1 MSQKPNG
8 QAETVRMDKKKKK
21 NNTQLCAV
29 NNKHTLHSRLKAK
42 KMGGKIILWKENH
55 ERAQVVILILD
66 KIDFKINITRNEE
79 GYFIMI
85 KESTR
90 EENLTIKIY
99 VHLITGTQN
108 T

>member
-8 QAETVRMDKKKKK
+8 QAETVRMAKKKKKK

-66 KIDFKINITRNEE
+66 KIDFKMNITGEE
-79 GYFIMI
+79 ERYFMI
-85 KESTR
+85 VNKLER
-90 EENLTIKIY
+90 YNNYEP
-99 VHLITGTQN
+99 
-108 T
+108 

>member
-8 QAETVRMDKKKKK
+8 QAETVRMDKKKKKKK

-66 KIDFKINITRNEE
+66 KIDFKMNITGEE
-79 GYFIMI
+79 ERYFMI
-85 KESTR
+85 VNKLER
-90 EENLTIKIY
+90 YNNYEP
-99 VHLITGTQN
+99 
-108 T
+108 

>member
-21 NNTQLCAV
+21 KNNTQLCAV
-29 NNKHTLHSRLKAK
+29 KNKHTLHSRLKAK

-66 KIDFKINITRNEE
+66 KIDFKMNITGEE
-79 GYFIMI
+79 ERYFMI
-85 KESTR
+85 VNKLER
-90 EENLTIKIY
+90 YNNYEP
-99 VHLITGTQN
+99 
-108 T
+108 